1 MSLDAVAV
9 SLLSNSELDCI
20 GLVATAVS
28 YDAVA
33 SESAWFAWY
42 SVSEEP
48 ESFLFGSVCEYLAEC
63 EGNCHASS
71 PTEPECTYTHDISA
85 WI

>member
-9 SLLSNSELDCI
+9 SLLSNRELDFI

-33 SESAWFAWY
+33 AECAWFAWY
-42 SVSEEP
+42 RVSEEP
-48 ESFLFGSVCEYLAEC
+48 E
-63 EGNCHASS
+63 
-71 PTEPECTYTHDISA
+71 A
-85 WI
+85 W

>member
-9 SLLSNSELDCI
+9 SPLSNSELDCI

-33 SESAWFAWY
+33 SECAWFAWY
-42 SVSEEP
+42 RVSEEP
-48 ESFLFGSVCEYLAEC
+48 EAL
-63 EGNCHASS
+63 
-71 PTEPECTYTHDISA
+71 
-85 WI
+85 

>member
-9 SLLSNSELDCI
+9 PPLSNSELDCI

-33 SESAWFAWY
+33 SECAWFAWY
-42 SVSEEP
+42 RVSEEP
-48 ESFLFGSVCEYLAEC
+48 EAL
-63 EGNCHASS
+63 
-71 PTEPECTYTHDISA
+71 
-85 WI
+85 